1 MQEEI
6 DLILGMARQ
15 SMGAAIDHLQNEL
28 AKVRTGKASAN
39 MFDGLY
45 VDYYGSSTALSGVAT
60 VKVLDGRTITI
71 TPWEKN
77 MIKAIES
84 AIFEANM
91 GVTPQND
98 GIMVRITLPPMTE
111 ERRKELAKTA
121 SNMSEHAK
129 VSIRN
134 ARREAIEDIKKAVKN
149 GYSEDLGKRAEAQI
163 QAFTDEFTSKADKV
177 LELKQKDIMTI

>member
-6 DLILGMARQ
+6 DLILGIARQ
-15 SMGAAIDHLQNEL
+15 SMSAAIEHLTNEL

-39 MFDGLY
+39 MFDGLF

-77 MIKAIES
+77 MIKPIES

-98 GIMVRITLPPMTE
+98 GILIRITLPPMTE

-121 SNMSEHAK
+121 SGMVEHAK

-149 GYSEDLGKRAEAQI
+149 GYSEDLGKRAEAQV
-163 QAFTDEFTSKADKV
+163 QAFTDEFTGKADKV
-177 LELKQKDIMTI
+177 FELKQKDIMTI